1 MRRPL
6 TNSLTTGDTYTV
18 EYVVKL
24 PEQDKKHVVSI
35 FALRP
40 AEAVVG
46 LTIQCL
52 EENYNKNK
60 DDLKAIS
67 ESFSVTN

>member
-1 MRRPL
+1 L
-6 TNSLTTGDTYTV
+6 LILGDTYTV
-18 EYVVKL
+18 EYIVKL
-24 PEQDKKHVVSI
+24 PEQEKKHVTSI

-40 AEAVVG
+40 AETVVG

-60 DDLKAIS
+60 DDLKTIS
-67 ESFSVTN
+67 QSFTIKLEN

>member
-1 MRRPL
+1 
-6 TNSLTTGDTYTV
+6 
-18 EYVVKL
+18 L
-24 PEQDKKHVVSI
+24 PEQEKKHITSI

-40 AEAVVG
+40 AETVVG

-60 DDLKAIS
+60 DDLKTIS
-67 ESFSVTN
+67 QSFTIKLEN